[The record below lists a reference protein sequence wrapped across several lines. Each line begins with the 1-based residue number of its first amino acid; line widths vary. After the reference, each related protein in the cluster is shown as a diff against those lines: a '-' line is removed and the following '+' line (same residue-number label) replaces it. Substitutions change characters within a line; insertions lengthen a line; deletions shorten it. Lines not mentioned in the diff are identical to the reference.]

1 MLDINKK
8 NARRVDHRARKT
20 AATSAGKLS
29 VATMRPAPAV
39 TGLLADG
46 WAPLPAVLLPLVG
59 PAAAAGEEALPAPAG
74 APPAGAAL
82 EEAGALVTV
91 VKMVLVLSVAPTAF
105 PGQFSPPGHAAPT
118 TTAGAV
124 GLAAASVV
132 GLAAPADVVFAS
144 ASATG
149 QTVV

>member
-1 MLDINKK
+1 
-8 NARRVDHRARKT
+8 
-20 AATSAGKLS
+20 
-29 VATMRPAPAV
+29 MRPAPAV
-39 TGLLADG
+39 TGLVADG

-59 PAAAAGEEALPAPAG
+59 AAATAGEEALPAPAG
-74 APPAGAAL
+74 AAGAPTAGAAL

-118 TTAGAV
+118 TTAGPV

-132 GLAAPADVVFAS
+132 GLAAPADVVLAS